1 MVLHDAV
8 QRAIE
13 ISKPDIKAKKHRL
26 IRELD
31 AKKHQVRGDFMR
43 LQQVFWNLLKNA
55 SKFTPEAGE
64 IRITSRNE
72 PARIIVEF
80 PTLASA
86 SS

>member
-1 MVLHDAV
+1 MDLHDAV
-8 QRAIE
+8 RRAIE

-31 AKKHQVRGDFMR
+31 AKKHQVSGDFMR

-64 IRITSRNE
+64 IRITSRMNQH
-72 PARIIVEF
+72 ASSSRF